1 MNSVALAGRLVA
13 NTELKTTPNGK
24 MVTNFTIAVQRDKE
38 TTYFIDC
45 VAWSKTAE
53 TINKNIHKG
62 EMLGIEGE
70 LQTRTYTDNS
80 GKNHKRTEV
89 QVKQITFLQPKAKEE
104 PNDNPFIEEEIG
116 DLPF

>member
-1 MNSVALAGRLVA
+1 MNSISLTGRLVA
-13 NTELKTTPNGK
+13 DTELKTTPNGK
-24 MVTNFTIAVQRDKE
+24 MVTNFTIAVPKDKD

-53 TINKNIHKG
+53 TINRNIHKG
-62 EMLGIEGE
+62 ELFGVEGE
-70 LQTRTYTDNS
+70 LQTRTYTDNN

-89 QVKQITFLQPKAKEE
+89 QVKQITFLQPKKKEE
-104 PNDNPFIEEEIG
+104 EEYRPFDDESA

>member
-1 MNSVALAGRLVA
+1 MNSVCLTGRLVA

-24 MVTNFTIAVQRDKE
+24 MVTNFTLAVPRDKE

-53 TINKNIHKG
+53 TINRNIRKG
-62 EMLGIEGE
+62 DMFGIEGE

-104 PNDNPFIEEEIG
+104 EEPVEVVDE

>member
-1 MNSVALAGRLVA
+1 MNSVALTGRLVA

-24 MVTNFTIAVQRDKE
+24 MVTNFTLAVPRDKE

-53 TINKNIHKG
+53 TINRNIRKG
-62 EMLGIEGE
+62 DMFGIEGE

-104 PNDNPFIEEEIG
+104 EEPVEVLDE

>member
-1 MNSVALAGRLVA
+1 MNSVCLTGRLVA

-24 MVTNFTIAVQRDKE
+24 MVTNFTLAVPRDKE

-53 TINKNIHKG
+53 TINRNIRKG
-62 EMLGIEGE
+62 DMFGIEGE

-104 PNDNPFIEEEIG
+104 EEPVEVLDE